1 MNKKKL
7 WIWNILAVLAV
18 IFSIMAFAAHSKN
31 WISKDSTDMKIL
43 SGVYFKRL
51 KYSELDS
58 IKFVERIPPME
69 RLNGFS
75 AMEMGKG
82 VYKEFKDSLTDKKAY
97 VFVDNFSSQKIA
109 VTYQDSLKLYLN
121 FKDSLETEAMY
132 KFLTERISD
141 AVK

>member
-43 SGVYFKRL
+43 SGIYFKRL